1 VKLARLSAAK
11 KSLFIKYLLDEPM
24 NWLKI
29 SVGVFFDELASFRA
43 VKAE

>member
-24 NWLKI
+24 NWLKKE
-29 SVGVFFDELASFRA
+29 GKDKLEFKEPL
-43 VKAE
+43 